1 MCYLSEVTEHHLN
14 LAYSINLTIITY
26 CWGKKHIEVFSPAC
40 YFQTGVP
47 TMFLQLYKFCLVI
60 PDNSVQSVVSFDQGG
75 EWVPL
80 QKPANSKCDATAK
93 DPDKV
98 NKILKK

>member
-1 MCYLSEVTEHHLN
+1 MLARLSFCEMTQNVPPL
-14 LAYSINLTIITY
+14 
-26 CWGKKHIEVFSPAC
+26 SPARILLN
-40 YFQTGVP
+40 VS
-47 TMFLQLYKFCLVI
+47 FLCACLD

-98 NKILKK
+98 DENKTRQKIKVWRGKILDRKYFF